1 MSWNPAYPPGYGKTT
16 DTDKNKAPVGRRE
29 HYHPGCCWSA
39 GRNRHAGTC
48 WTAGYSRTAGC
59 NRSTRLPGTV
69 MFGLGALG
77 IVILVVAILL
87 ALYLI
92 KRI

>member
-1 MSWNPAYPPGYGKTT
+1 
-16 DTDKNKAPVGRRE
+16 
-29 HYHPGCCWSA
+29 
-39 GRNRHAGTC
+39 
-48 WTAGYSRTAGC
+48 
-59 NRSTRLPGTV
+59 

>member
-1 MSWNPAYPPGYGKTT
+1 
-16 DTDKNKAPVGRRE
+16 
-29 HYHPGCCWSA
+29 
-39 GRNRHAGTC
+39 
-48 WTAGYSRTAGC
+48 
-59 NRSTRLPGTV
+59 

-77 IVILVVAILL
+77 IVILIVAILL